1 MRQSGAAIADELV
14 DRHQPLIIIS
24 WGKGKG
30 GGRGGGTVTLDFERR
45 MATSVKATP

>member
-24 WGKGKG
+24 WGKGNG
-30 GGRGGGTVTLDFERR
+30 GGGGTVTLDFERR